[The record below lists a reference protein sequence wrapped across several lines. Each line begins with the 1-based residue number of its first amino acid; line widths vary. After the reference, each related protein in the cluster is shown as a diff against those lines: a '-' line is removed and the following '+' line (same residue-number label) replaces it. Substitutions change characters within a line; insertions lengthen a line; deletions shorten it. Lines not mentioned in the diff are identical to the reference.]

1 MIVPDYWEK
10 AKKALSKAD
19 PVLKT
24 IILSY
29 HGEAMVGRDDAFHT
43 LMRAIVGQQISVK
56 AADAIWRRLEMG
68 LNGVTIEHCL
78 PKIPEDFRAF
88 GLTRQ
93 KSLYACD
100 LTRYFFEQQP
110 TRAVWETMNDEEII
124 QDLIKIKGIGR
135 WTAEMFLMFHLQ
147 RPDILPLGDLGLV
160 KAMYKFYNN
169 NEKLESKEMLRLAEK
184 WQPWRT
190 VATWYMWRTYDL
202 EAINY

>member
-1 MIVPDYWEK
+1 MTPDYWEK

-19 PVLKT
+19 PVLKG
-24 IILSY
+24 IISSY
-29 HGEAMVGRDDAFHT
+29 NGEAMQGRNDAFHT

-56 AADAIWRRLEMG
+56 AADAIWKRLESG
-68 LNGVTIEHCL
+68 LNGVTVENCL
-78 PKIPEDFRAF
+78 PKAPEDFRTF

-100 LTRYFFEQQP
+100 LTLYFASKNP
-110 TRAVWETMNDEEII
+110 TRAMWDGMDDESII
-124 QDLIKIKGIGR
+124 KDLVQIKGIGR

-147 RPDILPLGDLGLV
+147 RPDVLPLGDLGLV
-160 KAMYKFYNN
+160 KAMYKFYNGG
-169 NEKLESKEMLRLAEK
+169 EKLSNAQMLELAAP

-190 VATWYMWRTYDL
+190 VATWYLWRTYDL